1 MVENPKYLFGK
12 VGPLH
17 GSITP
22 IFFIV
27 VSFPLYCH
35 FPSTPTL
42 FGIKWQGTS
51 SQGSSNN
58 KQQPTLGRYE
68 NRVCLRFLERLLNT
82 QSSFGHGYPRVK
94 KPQIPWVARLEMF
107 LSKWLSALTMLIEI
121 EISCK

>member
-42 FGIKWQGTS
+42 FGIKWQETS

-58 KQQPTLGRYE
+58 KQQPTRGRYE
-68 NRVCLRFLERLLNT
+68 NRAIIEHTIF
-82 QSSFGHGYPRVK
+82 
-94 KPQIPWVARLEMF
+94 IWPW
-107 LSKWLSALTMLIEI
+107 LSKGQKTPNSMGCTVGDVLMEMVECINDAYRD
-121 EISCK
+121 